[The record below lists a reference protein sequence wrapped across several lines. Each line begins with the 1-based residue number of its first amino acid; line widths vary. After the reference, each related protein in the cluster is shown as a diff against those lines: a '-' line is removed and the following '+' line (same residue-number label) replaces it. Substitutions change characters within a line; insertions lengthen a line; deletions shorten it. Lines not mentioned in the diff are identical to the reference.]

1 MSRFNFIL
9 RCLKTLKGSQNDSVL
24 KRDIGNKV
32 ISINR
37 KSSLVEQC
45 RHRLSVVIAN
55 QPG

>member
-1 MSRFNFIL
+1 MSRFNFIP

-37 KSSLVEQC
+37 KLSLVE
-45 RHRLSVVIAN
+45 H
-55 QPG
+55 